1 MALYLV
7 QHGRSLP
14 KDIDPVQGLSQAVY
28 VWTKTRRPTR
38 G

>member
-14 KDIDPVQGLSQAVY
+14 RDIDPDQGLSQDGY